1 MGGGGGDVGI
11 YGLPSLFQAH
21 PVVYLMGPYN
31 AGPKLALFL
40 QVAEIRAGV
49 KRARV
54 KRAGVKRAVF
64 WLKNSKKRR

>member
-1 MGGGGGDVGI
+1 MPEKYI
-11 YGLPSLFQAH
+11 NAFLLNIALLITLASK
-21 PVVYLMGPYN
+21 YLMGPYN

-40 QVAEIRAGV
+40 RVAEIRAG
-49 KRARV
+49 V